1 MDDTPY
7 HIDTTEYSTPKEQ
20 KPKYSET
27 KQASDPGLKEETDR
41 VKNKLLNDL
50 REAAKDV
57 NVEEA
62 YDEED
67 PKSKIFA
74 VSNPVKSG
82 GHIKYTVSGVDG
94 DGPFEESRRFREFY
108 ALRNVLVQRWPGIYI
123 PAIPEKKLVVRITIP
138 SHMFLIGKQR

>member
-1 MDDTPY
+1 M
-7 HIDTTEYSTPKEQ
+7 
-20 KPKYSET
+20 
-27 KQASDPGLKEETDR
+27 KEETDR

-57 NVEEA
+57 NVEDA

-82 GHIKYTVSGVDG
+82 GHIKYTVSGVDS
-94 DGPFEESRRFREFY
+94 DGPFEETRRFREFY

-123 PAIPEKKLVVRITIP
+123 PAIPEKKLVVRKLLLI
-138 SHMFLIGKQR
+138 MF